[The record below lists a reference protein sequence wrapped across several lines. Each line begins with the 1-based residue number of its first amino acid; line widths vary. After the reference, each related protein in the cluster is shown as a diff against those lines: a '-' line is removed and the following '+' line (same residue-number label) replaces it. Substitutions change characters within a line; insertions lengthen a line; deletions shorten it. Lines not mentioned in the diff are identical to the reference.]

1 MSIPSIMYIVTWL
14 LNIHELNEEY
24 IGLRIT
30 ALYMKPKLNNRI

>member
-1 MSIPSIMYIVTWL
+1 MSEPSIMFIVTCV

-30 ALYMKPKLNNRI
+30 ELLCATETE